1 MKGHDVRN
9 RLAPNPGI
17 FQNAEPQSQGI
28 KPLPAQKLD
37 EGALKNS
44 EIVKQLATRLGE
56 FKAARNWSVLRVSNE
71 CGVSHAFVTQ
81 ILEGRANPSL
91 LVVEKISAN
100 LGIDTGWLLG
110 YDGPAPRHDATL

>member
-1 MKGHDVRN
+1 MFGIDLHRTP
-9 RLAPNPGI
+9 APPS
-17 FQNAEPQSQGI
+17 AEPWSQGT
-28 KPLPAQKLD
+28 KTVPAQKLD
-37 EGALKNS
+37 EGALQNS
-44 EIVKQLATRLGE
+44 KIVKQLATRLAE
-56 FKAARNWSVLRVSNE
+56 FKSARRWSILRVSNE

-91 LVVEKISAN
+91 LVVEKIATN